1 MSKARELDRE
11 IAAHCERLDRE
22 IADAGSVVRLKRELA
37 QYATTPFAAFDWRR
51 LAAAMVLAG
60 MLGGALDLM
69 LPEPIADQ
77 PEIAILDPLD
87 LEGGAQE

>member
-1 MSKARELDRE
+1 MSKARDLDQE
-11 IAAHCERLDRE
+11 IVAHRDRLDRE
-22 IADAGSVVRLKRELA
+22 IANGGSLVRLKRELA
-37 QYATTPFAAFDWRR
+37 QHATTPLATFDWRR
-51 LAAAMVLAG
+51 LAAAVALAG